1 MTWLYL
7 SYTQGVPETI
17 DTLMRADIKL
27 WVLTGDK
34 QETAINV
41 GKFII
46 AVGFPGC
53 WIVLIVRTSIDE
65 VTLVKQTQECMS
77 MYELDAD

>member
-1 MTWLYL
+1 MPIKIALVTFDLCVYN
-7 SYTQGVPETI
+7 SSHQGVPETI

-41 GKFII
+41 GMLKKLLKSQGVERF
-46 AVGFPGC
+46 
-53 WIVLIVRTSIDE
+53 
-65 VTLVKQTQECMS
+65 M
-77 MYELDAD
+77 